1 MSHHY
6 GEITPEISEWIKQ
19 QHLFFVGTAPLS
31 VEGHINCS
39 PKGLD
44 SFRVLNPHEVA
55 YLDVTGSG
63 AETIA
68 HLRENGRIVF
78 MFCEFNGTPKI
89 VRLHG
94 KGEVILPGSEK
105 WNELIDLFPA
115 QPGARS
121 IIVGKVSRVSDSCGF
136 GIPKYEYVRERQ
148 GLSKW
153 AQAKGPVGLT
163 EYKIEKNSR
172 SIDGLP
178 SLDTEN

>member
-1 MSHHY
+1 
-6 GEITPEISEWIKQ
+6 
-19 QHLFFVGTAPLS
+19 
-31 VEGHINCS
+31 
-39 PKGLD
+39 
-44 SFRVLNPHEVA
+44 
-55 YLDVTGSG
+55 
-63 AETIA
+63 
-68 HLRENGRIVF
+68 

-94 KGEVILPGSEK
+94 NGEAVLPGSAK
-105 WNELIDLFPA
+105 WSELIDLFPA

-153 AQAKGPVGLT
+153 AQAKGAAGLT
-163 EYKIEKNSR
+163 KYKIENNSR